1 MSPLRPLPRP
11 TPTVAALLSSVQTP
25 RHTARPSERCGNMA
39 PPAGRRG
46 PAAGPLPSAFPPQGG
61 PCAGLCPEGSRG
73 LYRVFL
79 SHNFYWAE
87 QGDGSLSTCRR
98 AAIMRHGLPGGHGT
112 LTVTRLTQHPK
123 SPHAPGTL
131 GRASGI

>member
-39 PPAGRRG
+39 RPR
-46 PAAGPLPSAFPPQGG
+46 PAAGPLPSAFLPQGG

-98 AAIMRHGLPGGHGT
+98 AAVMRHGLPGGHGT